1 MTKEEILYCLEQI
14 VTPYVQN
21 DEAFED
27 FNEKTDLFSHLEI
40 DPSHLVDILL
50 DVEKEFEIGIENSA
64 MGKLVKVQDAVK
76 LIEEKRARA

>member
-27 FNEKTDLFSHLEI
+27 FNEKTDLFSDLEI
-40 DPSHLVDILL
+40 DPSNLVDILL